1 MTDSYL
7 RSRLRNQTLVVLI
20 NILFPKEESL
30 LGYVHK
36 YMKEKSRAIWL
47 CLIVDTLRF
56 RVSLQPRLP
65 QPPPPHLSPLL
76 LLFVFPSLSPLSLYA
91 PSLALSSCP
100 SLLLLHP
107 PPPFSSSYC
116 SFLLLFVLFPPY
128 PPLCV
133 TSPSSF
139 SLSCALRSTPRRSYL
154 LLPLVVRS
162 TLYAPSFGS
171 TASLMA
177 HCPMSGSV
185 EPFWPPSNPSGCR
198 RTRLAVVESIS
209 VLSNPPDHRRTRLD
223 YWGRRWSII

>member
-1 MTDSYL
+1 
-7 RSRLRNQTLVVLI
+7 
-20 NILFPKEESL
+20 
-30 LGYVHK
+30 
-36 YMKEKSRAIWL
+36 MKEKSRAIWL
-47 CLIVDTLRF
+47 CSIVDTLRF

-116 SFLLLFVLFPPY
+116 FFLLLFVLFPPH

-139 SLSCALRSTPRRSYL
+139 SLSCALRSMPRRSYL

-171 TASLMA
+171 MASLMA
-177 HCPMSGSV
+177 HCPIVQLCGTLLATV
-185 EPFWPPSNPSGCR
+185 EPVWLS
-198 RTRLAVVESIS
+198 
-209 VLSNPPDHRRTRLD
+209 SNPPGCPRID
-223 YWGRRWSII
+223 W